1 MRAETVGRWLLLGA
15 AVLVSDAGAA
25 VPAALQPLQWMLG
38 HWQRE
43 GLPAGS
49 SGEEHWERRGDAFV
63 GTGSRR
69 RAGAVVFVETL
80 RLEADGDTVSYVA
93 DVAENP
99 QPVRFALVAQTSDS
113 AVFENLRHDFPK
125 RISYQ
130 RRGDALEVVISGD
143 GRQARFAFRRAHAA
157 AAD

>member
-1 MRAETVGRWLLLGA
+1 M
-15 AVLVSDAGAA
+15 
-25 VPAALQPLQWMLG
+25 
-38 HWQRE
+38 
-43 GLPAGS
+43 
-49 SGEEHWERRGDAFV
+49 
-63 GTGSRR
+63 
-69 RAGAVVFVETL
+69 ETL
-80 RLEADGDTVSYVA
+80 RLEANGDTASYVA